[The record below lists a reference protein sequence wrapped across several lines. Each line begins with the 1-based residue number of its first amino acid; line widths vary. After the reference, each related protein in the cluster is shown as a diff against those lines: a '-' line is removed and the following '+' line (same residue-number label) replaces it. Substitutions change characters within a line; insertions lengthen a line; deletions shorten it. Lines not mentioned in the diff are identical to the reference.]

1 MNQTHGYPCFTPTMM
16 AAVPYRDMDRAADII
31 LKCFPEAP
39 CLPVMTRSV
48 RWLLEGIPCL
58 VMDRERRII
67 YFDLSTE
74 REPEILKFYDRYEA
88 QDLDYFATTVDTA
101 PFFYRMMERIA
112 ARRPE
117 NLKWVAF
124 HTAGPILLGDTL
136 KQADGTPAIH
146 NETLRDILIKG
157 MNMKARWLETKIRSV
172 IPDVRIIADLPETTL
187 VNFTSSG
194 GTGSREEIIDAV
206 NLSFAGLRS
215 LTWVHCCA
223 NIDWSL
229 LIQSD
234 VEVINFDAYQY
245 AENFALYGKDIQ
257 GFLKRGGMVG
267 WGIVPVVKED
277 LDAVSRGSLIR
288 RLENGIRLLK
298 EQGVD
303 EEMLVRASWVLPS
316 CETLLLTPEDSD
328 QVFRMTREISDL
340 MKKQYGF
347 L

>member
-1 MNQTHGYPCFTPTMM
+1 MNQRHEYPCFTPTMM
-16 AAVPYRDMDRAADII
+16 AAVPYRDMDRAVDII

-74 REPEILKFYDRYEA
+74 REPEILEFYDRYEA
-88 QDLDYFATTVDTA
+88 QDLDHFATTVDTA

-112 ARRPE
+112 AQRPE

-194 GTGSREEIIDAV
+194 GTGSREEIIEAV
-206 NLSFAGLRS
+206 NLSFTGLES

-229 LIQSD
+229 RLSFTRNSNACVLFTILIVRPCSASTHTEVSSNTDSEFSVTLFSD
-234 VEVINFDAYQY
+234 IFEPLCVPQIRFIASLHGLFINVNCSEKICELFQ
-245 AENFALYGKDIQ
+245 L
-257 GFLKRGGMVG
+257 RS
-267 WGIVPVVKED
+267 ED
-277 LDAVSRGSLIR
+277 
-288 RLENGIRLLK
+288 
-298 EQGVD
+298 
-303 EEMLVRASWVLPS
+303 
-316 CETLLLTPEDSD
+316 
-328 QVFRMTREISDL
+328 F
-340 MKKQYGF
+340 
-347 L
+347 